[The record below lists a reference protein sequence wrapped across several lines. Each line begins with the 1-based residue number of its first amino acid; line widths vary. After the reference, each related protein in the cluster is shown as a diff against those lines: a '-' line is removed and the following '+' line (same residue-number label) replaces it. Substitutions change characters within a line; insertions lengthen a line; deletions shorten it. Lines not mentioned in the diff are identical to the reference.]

1 MSIRVK
7 TLSQEI
13 KDTATLYKG
22 EVSRAVAGATAVNYA
37 DSTESVSIFHDATEL
52 CRPEKINEQGS
63 FCRSGYISLEL
74 PVLNIYLAGDK
85 LGMIRKI
92 LTPLFEEEQI
102 SVERLLRG
110 GVFYDKA
117 EDKLIDLSDS
127 KAKRIVY
134 DRGKHLVG
142 AEYIKSK
149 LEQLDVLDAISR
161 MLATSVWRVFKDM
174 QLESVEINQEQRGFW
189 LVAGFYAEIKTN
201 VNVVLDVKAFEERYK
216 GTRQALLEKNDSRLS
231 LLLSLL
237 RYGKDSVINQ
247 VMYRIAVLPIGY
259 RPTGDMERVN
269 PYTNVYNEIIR
280 SNNELQKLVKY
291 ASCTLENVQQGYA
304 KVFDWV
310 RELMVSNAK
319 HIGRGDSKYKPL
331 AELLV
336 GKTGLIRE
344 RMLGVRVDYSGRTVI
359 IVDPELPVDVV
370 GIPRTMIAK
379 LLELKVIRA
388 VNRDPLGKVSMLKQ
402 RASKEIEERACQ
414 MMDGDYEVIGRQ
426 PTLFYL
432 GLRAFKVRPVSGDAI
447 VLNPLSTPAFN
458 ADFDGDQMHTEIAL
472 SEEAQEEVRRLMA
485 STSNLFYSRNGD
497 CHVEPRQEI
506 LHGLWLAT
514 SVEPNEDSGVY
525 KINECSEDYRKVY
538 EKVCAQEYN
547 IYDKIVIRDT
557 NSDTTAGKIA
567 FRYAIGYSTYGRC
580 HIGTWPLQVGHL
592 NEGVL
597 RKDWCAKVFGD
608 AAKKDIWLFTT
619 IVNQCVRLGFA
630 VVDVFPPD
638 MTVLRYD
645 DLVDVIQAFDDK
657 IRAREEYYNLGF
669 ETEEAF
675 TAYYNS
681 AYAQLESEV
690 NRQLKKKLDLSCGY
704 YAMSESG
711 ARGSMDNIRQLFG
724 MKGRVKKNENEA
736 FNAILK
742 NSAVSQL
749 SGLEHAVTAYGS
761 RQGLIEK
768 TIETYEPGYL
778 YRQMSHTASL
788 QVIREEDCGDT
799 EGLLLDYD
807 MLAQFIPH
815 EKFVNAAEADNE
827 TVCKLIEK
835 ILVGRYV
842 VGRKEIIKDVDE
854 AREVYRQQCAEV
866 RDRRLVKKEGIRLRS
881 MLTCKCAGCVKCYGV
896 DLATCK
902 MVVRGTPVGLL
913 AAQSIGEPGTQLT
926 MKNFQSGGI
935 AGTSNLTSAF
945 TMLDKYMNLYD
956 LGPSV
961 ASKPIDYDYISPVE
975 GAIRTVSMGNR
986 SARLYVDGKTEDGKI
1001 KNKLRVKVYVHEGV
1015 RLKKYVKAG
1024 ESIQE
1029 VQGDL
1034 NMGEVLALRGADYAQ
1049 KYLTLKLYS
1058 IFANNKVDVNMKHFE
1073 TLVAGMT
1080 YYICYKG
1087 NAYFREGGQ
1096 YTIVEYRLHDTEGCI
1111 FTKTLHGTKQSPSF
1125 REDAVSAVLM
1135 EEVRDVMSH
1144 SVLRKG
1150 GDSMTDPFV
1159 RIALGLNLGMGSDVE
1174 GYMENRGKIDVQ

>member
-1 MSIRVK
+1 LSIRVRP
-7 TLSQEI
+7 LSQKF
-13 KDTATLYKG
+13 KDTAVLYKG
-22 EVSRAVAGATAVNYA
+22 EVSRAVAGSAAVNYP
-37 DSTESVSIFHDATEL
+37 DSTEAVSIFHDVTEL

-63 FCRSGYISLEL
+63 FCRSGYITLEL
-74 PVLNIYLAGDK
+74 PVVNIYLAGDE
-85 LGMIRKI
+85 LNLIRRI
-92 LTPLFEEEQI
+92 LFPLFEEEGI

-110 GVFYDKA
+110 GIFYDK
-117 EDKLIDLSDS
+117 EEEKLIDLSDS
-127 KAKRIVY
+127 SMKRIVY
-134 DRGKHLVG
+134 DRGRYLVG
-142 AEYIKSK
+142 AEYIKYK
-149 LEQLDVLDAISR
+149 LEQLDVLEEIKKS
-161 MLATSVWRVFKDM
+161 LAASVWRVFGK
-174 QLESVEINQEQRGFW
+174 QPLETVEINREGKGHW
-189 LVAGFYAEIKTN
+189 LVADFYAET
-201 VNVVLDVKAFEERYK
+201 VPEVVDFEVRYK
-216 GTRQALLEKNDSRLS
+216 GERQGLLEKSDGRLS
-231 LLLSLL
+231 LLFSLL
-237 RYGKDSVINQ
+237 RYGKDPIIEQ
-247 VMYRIAVLPIGY
+247 VMYRISVLPIGY

-291 ASCTLENVQQGYA
+291 ASCTLENVQQGYSR
-304 KVFDWV
+304 VFDWV
-310 RELMVSNAK
+310 RELMVSNVK
-319 HIGRGDSKYKPL
+319 HLSRGDDKYKPL
-331 AELLV
+331 AELLI

-359 IVDPELPVDVV
+359 VVDPELPVDVV
-370 GIPRTMIAK
+370 GIPKTMIAR
-379 LLELKVIRA
+379 LLELKVIKA
-388 VNRDPLGKVSMLKQ
+388 VNRDPLGKVSMLKK
-402 RASKEIEERACQ
+402 RSSREIEDRACQ
-414 MMDGDYEVIGRQ
+414 MMEGDYEPIGRQ

-432 GLRAFKVRPVSGDAI
+432 GMRSFKVKPVDGDAI

-472 SEEAQEEVRRLMA
+472 SEKAQEEVQKLMA

-514 SVEPNEDSGVY
+514 SMEPNERSMTHRI
-525 KINECSEDYRKVY
+525 KESSEAYRDIY
-538 EKVCAQEYN
+538 EKVCTQEYN
-547 IYDKIVIRDT
+547 VYDKVRIDETGVV
-557 NSDTTAGKIA
+557 TTAGKIA
-567 FRYAIGYSTYGRC
+567 FRYAIGYSTYGKYRM
-580 HIGTWPLQVGHL
+580 GVWPPQVGHL
-592 NEGVL
+592 NEGEL

-608 AAKKDIWLFTT
+608 AAKKDIQLFTT

-630 VVDVFPPD
+630 VVGIFPPD
-638 MTVLRYD
+638 MTVIRYD
-645 DLVDVIQAFDDK
+645 SLVDVIHTFDDK
-657 IRAREEYYNLGF
+657 VRAREEYYNLGF
-669 ETEEAF
+669 ETEESF
-675 TAYYNS
+675 TTYYNR

-690 NRQLKKKLDLSCGY
+690 NKQIKDNLDLTCGY
-704 YAMSESG
+704 YSMSVSG

-724 MKGRVKKNENEA
+724 MKGRVKKNENES

-778 YRQMSHTASL
+778 YRQMSHTATM
-788 QVIREEDCGDT
+788 QVIREDDCGDT
-799 EGLLLDYD
+799 EGLLLNYD
-807 MLAQFIPH
+807 MLAQFIPS
-815 EKFVNAAEADNE
+815 EKFVNAAEADND
-827 TVCKLIEK
+827 TVCKLAEK

-842 VGRKEIIKDVDE
+842 VGRDKIIKDADE
-854 AREVYRQQCAEV
+854 ARQVYQQQCAEV
-866 RDRRLVKKEGIRLRS
+866 HDRRLVKKEGLRLRS

-902 MVVRGTPVGLL
+902 MVVKGTPVGLL

-961 ASKPIDYDYISPVE
+961 ASKPIDYDFISPVE
-975 GAIRTVSMGNR
+975 GTIRTVSMGNR
-986 SARLYVDGKTEDGKI
+986 SARLYIDGVTKDGKVKS
-1001 KNKLRVKVYVHEGV
+1001 KLKTKVYVHEGV

-1034 NMGEVLALRGADYAQ
+1034 NMQEVLALRGADYAQ

-1073 TLVAGMT
+1073 SLVAGMT
-1080 YYICYKG
+1080 YFICYKG
-1087 NAYFREGGQ
+1087 NSYFREGGQ
-1096 YTIVEYRLHDTEGCI
+1096 YTIVEYRLQNTEGCV
-1111 FTKTLHGTKQSPSF
+1111 FAKTLHGTKQSPSF
-1125 REDAVSAVLM
+1125 REDAISAVLM
-1135 EEVRDVMSH
+1135 ENVRKVMSR

-1150 GDSMTDPFV
+1150 GDSMVDPFV

-1174 GYMENRGKIDVQ
+1174 GYMENRGKVDVQ